1 MLVPTHVKIIDL
13 QNKKVY
19 SGQQLNQMIQAVTW
33 WANSLPLPAHSQ
45 IGLVGKN
52 SVYYIVS
59 LLGLRN
65 SRHVSVPIN
74 YKLSKRQIEHCVQD
88 CAMILCDEE
97 FKNLVPVDMVVQDLR
112 QEFTAQSVEEQLDPE
127 RPSMILYSSGST
139 GDPKPICFT
148 YQDIVR
154 SICVPT
160 GQKNANV
167 RTLSCNPFF
176 HFAGTNWINQNL
188 FGNGELFVLPQFDAK
203 QILQTISKYKIGVV
217 NLVTPMLLR
226 LLDQNNDNINLESVF
241 QIHLPSA
248 PVTEKD
254 LKRIK
259 NTFAQVQQIENYYG
273 LTETGSAVF
282 SHITGLPTPAGSVGR
297 AQKFTVTIIDEVLHV
312 KTSELLSNYKHGDQ
326 EWFNTGDRFRVDD
339 QGFYYYLGR
348 VDDMFKVNGEKV
360 YPSEIETVLSTHP
373 CVNQSC
379 VMAAPDV
386 IAGSVP
392 VAFVSLTTAVD
403 PEHLINHA
411 RQYLATYQVPR
422 KIVIVDQFPMTGSGK
437 IDRAQ
442 LFL

>member
-1 MLVPTHVKIIDL
+1 MLIPPHAKIINL

-19 SGQQLNQMIQAVTW
+19 SGQHLNQMIQAVTR

-45 IGLVGKN
+45 IGIVGKN

-88 CAMILCDEE
+88 CAIILCDEE
-97 FKNLVPVDMVVQDLR
+97 FKNLIPAGMVVQDLQ
-112 QEFTAQSVEEQLDPE
+112 QEFTAQAVEEQLDPD

-139 GDPKPICFT
+139 GDPKPVCFT

-154 SICVPT
+154 SIYVPP
-160 GQKNANV
+160 GQKKSNIK
-167 RTLSCNPFF
+167 TLSCNPFF
-176 HFAGTNWINQNL
+176 HLAGTNWINQNL
-188 FGNGELFVLPQFDAK
+188 FGNKELFVLPQFDTE
-203 QILQTISKYKIGVV
+203 QVLQTISKYKIDEL

-226 LLDQNNDNINLESVF
+226 LLDQNNDNINLKSVVRIF
-241 QIHLPSA
+241 LPSA

-259 NTFAQVQQIENYYG
+259 NMFVQVKEIENYYG

-282 SHITGLPTPAGSVGR
+282 SHCTGLPTPVGSVGR
-297 AQKFTVTIIDEVLHV
+297 ALSFTVTIIDEVLHI
-312 KTSELLSNYKHGDQ
+312 KTSELLSNQKHGTQ

-360 YPSEIETVLSTHP
+360 YPHEIETVLSTHP

-379 VMAAPDV
+379 VMAAPDT

-392 VAFVSLTTAVD
+392 VAFVSLTTAID
-403 PEHLINHA
+403 PEHLINYA
-411 RQYLATYQVPR
+411 RQCLAAYQVPR
-422 KIVIVDQFPMTGSGK
+422 RIVIVDQFPMTGSGK
-437 IDRAQ
+437 IDRTQ
-442 LFL
+442 LCL